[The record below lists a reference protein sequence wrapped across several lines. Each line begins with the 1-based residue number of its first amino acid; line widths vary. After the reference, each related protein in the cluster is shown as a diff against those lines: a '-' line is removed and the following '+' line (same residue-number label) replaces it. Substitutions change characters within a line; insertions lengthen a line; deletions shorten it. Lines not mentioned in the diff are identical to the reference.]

1 MGYIGNPPLREVYE
15 DYLAHYGVGHD
26 KGGHSGRYRWGSGK
40 DPYQHS
46 GDFLSRVNELKKQG
60 LNESEIAEALGIVGK
75 DGKPSSSRLRTQ
87 ISLANSEKRAE
98 QVTLAKK
105 LREEGHSLMSIAKQM
120 GFENDSSVRSLLN
133 QDAEARMNQAQ
144 KTADFLIDQVNQ
156 KGMIDIGKG
165 IEKELGISREK
176 LEQAIYIAEMQG
188 YERFG
193 AGVPQVTNPGKQTN
207 IQVLCAPGTE
217 HKDIY
222 NFDEIQSITDYQSHD
237 GGDTFKPSFVF
248 PESLDSS
255 RLMVRFAEDG
265 GTAKDGV
272 AEIRRGCEDLDLGGN
287 YAQVRILVDGT
298 KYIKGM
304 AVYGDDK
311 DFPPGVDIIF
321 NSNKPSSKGK
331 LGALKDVKTTKDDD
345 GNEVI
350 DKENP
355 FGSLIKEK
363 GGQSYYIGKDG
374 KEHLSLINKRAEEGD
389 WGEWADKLPSQFLG
403 KQNLTM
409 INKQLKLSMN
419 EKQAEFDEIMSL
431 TNPTVKKALLKSFAD
446 DCDSAAVHLKAAA
459 LPRQKYQVLLPLTS
473 IKDDEIYAPNYQDGE
488 KVALVRYPHG
498 GTFEIPILTVNNK
511 NVEGNKVITKNA
523 KDAVGINSTV
533 AERLS
538 GADFDGDTA
547 MVIPTAGNG
556 KNMGVNITSTKP
568 LKGLEGFDN
577 KLLYGHDEHSEIKDD
592 SGKIVGYTRNGVK
605 FKAMNNT
612 QTEMGKISNLI
623 TDMTLK
629 GAGTDELAKAVRH
642 SMVVIDAEK
651 HGLDY
656 KQSEKDNDIAMLKRK
671 WQGEVDPVTGRMHTG
686 AGTILSRA
694 KGEKQV
700 LKRKGSPIIDKE
712 TGEQTWKEVREEYVD
727 KNGKTQV
734 RTQKSTRMA
743 EVRNAEELMS
753 KDAGPKEK
761 AYANYA
767 NFHKNL
773 ANRARKAMVNEGKIA
788 TDASAKK
795 LYAKEVE
802 SLDKKL
808 LESELNA
815 PKERKAQIMAN
826 AAIKAK
832 KEANPDMTKAEI
844 KKASQRALKQAREQ
858 VGAKRVTIDITDDEW
873 KAIQSGA
880 ISESK
885 LNRIINHT
893 DTDRLKQLATPRT
906 TKGLT
911 NGQISR
917 IKALSKQGYTN
928 AQIAQMMGKSAST
941 ISQYLQDS

>member
-1 MGYIGNPPLREVYE
+1 MGYIENPPLREVYE
-15 DYLAHYGVGHD
+15 DYLMHYGVGHD

-40 DPYQHS
+40 DPYQHV
-46 GDFLSRVNELKKQG
+46 GDFLSRIDELKKQG
-60 LNESEIAEALGIVGK
+60 LSESEIAGALGIVGK
-75 DGKPSSSRLRTQ
+75 DGKPSTSKLRTQ
-87 ISLANSEKRAE
+87 ISLANSEKRSE
-98 QVTLAKK
+98 QVALARK
-105 LREEGHSLMSIAKQM
+105 LRDEGHSLMSITKQM
-120 GFENDSSVRSLLN
+120 GYENDSSIRSLLDK
-133 QDAEARMNQAQ
+133 DAEFRMNQAQ

-176 LEQAIYIAEMQG
+176 FEQAIYIAEMQG

-207 IQVLCAPGTE
+207 IQVLCKPGTE
-217 HKDIY
+217 HKEIY
-222 NFDEIQSITDYQSHD
+222 NFDEIKSINEYQSHD

-248 PESLDSS
+248 PESLNSN

-265 GTAKDGV
+265 GTKKDGV

-287 YAQVRILVDGT
+287 YAQVRILVDGN

-321 NSNKPSSKGK
+321 NSNKPQSKGK
-331 LGALKDVKTTKDDD
+331 LGALKDVKTVKDEN

-350 DKENP
+350 DRENP

-403 KQNLTM
+403 KQNLAM
-409 INKQLKLSMN
+409 INKQLKISMN

-431 TNPTVKKALLKSFAD
+431 TNPTVKKALLNTFAN

-459 LPRQKYQVLLPLTS
+459 LPRQKYQVLLPLTT
-473 IKDDEIYAPNYQDGE
+473 IKDDEIYAPNYKDGE
-488 KVALVRYPHG
+488 KVALIRYPHG
-498 GTFEIPILTVNNK
+498 GTFEIPILTVNNR
-511 NVEGNKVITKNA
+511 NAEGNKVITKNA
-523 KDAVGINSTV
+523 KDAIGINAKV

-556 KNMGVNITSTKP
+556 QNMGVNITSTKP

-577 KLLYGHDEHSEIKDD
+577 KALYGHDDHSEIRDEK
-592 SGKIVGYTRNGVK
+592 GKIVAYTRNGVQ

-629 GAGTDELAKAVRH
+629 GAGPDELAKAVRH

-656 KQSEKDNDIAMLKRK
+656 KQSEKDNDIALLKRK
-671 WQGEVDPVTGRMHTG
+671 WQGEVDPTTGKLHTG

-694 KGEKQV
+694 KGEKPV

-712 TGEQTWKEVREEYVD
+712 TGEVSWKEVREEYTD

-743 EVRNAEELMS
+743 EVKNAEDLMS
-753 KDAGPKEK
+753 KDAGPKEQ
-761 AYANYA
+761 AYANFA

-773 ANRARKAMVNEGKIA
+773 ANQARKAMVNEGKIA
-788 TDASAKK
+788 MDRAAKTTYAS
-795 LYAKEVE
+795 EVA

-808 LESELNA
+808 LEAELNA
-815 PKERKAQIMAN
+815 PKERKAQLMAN
-826 AAIKAK
+826 ASVKAK
-832 KEANPDMTKAEI
+832 RDANPDMTKAEI
-844 KKASQRALKQAREQ
+844 KKAGQRALKQAREQ
-858 VGAKRVTIDITDDEW
+858 VGAKRVTIDITDNEW
-873 KAIQSGA
+873 NAIQAGA

-893 DTDRLKQLATPRT
+893 DTDKLRQLATPKT

-911 NGQISR
+911 NGQINRVKS
-917 IKALSKQGYTN
+917 LSKLGYTN
-928 AQIAQMMGKSAST
+928 AQIAEMMGKSAST
-941 ISQYLQDS
+941 ISEYINS